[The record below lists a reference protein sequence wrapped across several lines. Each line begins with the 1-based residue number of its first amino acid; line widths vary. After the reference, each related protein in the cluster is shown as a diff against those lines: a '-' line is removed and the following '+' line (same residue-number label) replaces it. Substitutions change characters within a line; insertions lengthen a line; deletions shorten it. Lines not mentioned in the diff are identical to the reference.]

1 MLGVFIC
8 EDNEIQRNQIE
19 SFIRRYLLIEE
30 LDMEIK
36 VSTDKPEEILVYL
49 EKHPD
54 SRGIYFLDVDL
65 KCAMNGIQ
73 LGAKIRERDLHG
85 KIVFITTHDELLAL
99 TFKYKVEAMDYILK
113 EGEIIEIREKI
124 QDALKQ
130 AQRHFQKEAEK
141 ADDFI
146 QLKIGSQIRVFDL
159 QQVMFFETA
168 PTPHKLI
175 LHLSNS
181 TLEFY
186 GKINDVPSLSSL
198 LVRIHKSYVINY
210 RNIELIDKKKREV
223 TMTNG
228 EKCLLSIRLIKQLES
243 TIKTR

>member
-8 EDNEIQRNQIE
+8 EDNEVQRNQIE
-19 SFIRRYLLIEE
+19 SFIRKYLLIEE
-30 LDMEIK
+30 LDMEIR
-36 VSTDKPEEILVYL
+36 VSTGDPKRIIDYL
-49 EKHPD
+49 ERHPD

-65 KCAMNGIQ
+65 KCEMNGIE
-73 LGAKIRERDLHG
+73 LGAKIREKDIHG
-85 KIVFITTHDELLAL
+85 KIIFITTHDELLSL

-113 EGEIIEIREKI
+113 EGEITDVRERI
-124 QDALKQ
+124 QEALDQ
-130 AQRHFQKEAEK
+130 AQRHFLKEAQK

-146 QLKIGSQIRVFDL
+146 QLKIGSQIRILDL

-168 PTPHKLI
+168 STPHKLI
-175 LHLSNS
+175 LHLANS

-186 GKINDVPSLSSL
+186 GKINDIAELSPL

-210 RNIELIDKKKREV
+210 KNIQLIDKKKREV

-228 EKCLLSIRLIKQLES
+228 EKCFLSIRLIKQLES
-243 TIKTR
+243 AIKTK

>member
-8 EDNEIQRNQIE
+8 EDNEVQRNQIE
-19 SFIRRYLLIEE
+19 SFIRKYLLIEE

-36 VSTDKPEEILVYL
+36 VSTDKPEQVLDYL
-49 EKHPD
+49 DRHPD
-54 SRGIYFLDVDL
+54 SRGIYFLDIDL
-65 KCAMNGIQ
+65 KCEMNGIE
-73 LGAKIRERDLHG
+73 LGAKIREKDIHG

-113 EGEIIEIREKI
+113 EGEIAGVRERI
-124 QDALKQ
+124 QEALNQ
-130 AQRHFQKEAEK
+130 AHRHFQKEAQK

-159 QQVMFFETA
+159 KQVMFFETA
-168 PTPHKLI
+168 STPHKLI
-175 LHLSNS
+175 LHSSNS

-186 GKINDVPSLSSL
+186 GKINDIAELSPL

-210 RNIELIDKKKREV
+210 KNIQLIDKKKREV

-228 EKCLLSIRLIKQLES
+228 EKCLLSIRLIKQLE
-243 TIKTR
+243 TAIKTK

>member
-8 EDNEIQRNQIE
+8 EDDLIQRNQIE
-19 SFIRRYLLIEE
+19 SFIRTYLMIEE
-30 LDMEIK
+30 LDMTIK
-36 VSTDKPEEILVYL
+36 LSTDKPEDIIDYL
-49 EKHPD
+49 DEHPD
-54 SRGIYFLDVDL
+54 NRGIYFLDVDL

-73 LGAKIRERDLHG
+73 LGAKIREKDLHG
-85 KIVFITTHDELLAL
+85 KIVFITTHSELLSL

-113 EGEIIEIREKI
+113 EGEIAEIREKI
-124 QDALKQ
+124 QDALIQ
-130 AQRHFQKEAEK
+130 AQRHYQKEAK
-141 ADDFI
+141 KGDDFV

-168 PTPHKLI
+168 STPHKLI
-175 LHLSNS
+175 LHLENG

-186 GKINDVPSLSSL
+186 GKINDVQTLSPS

-210 RNIELIDKKKREV
+210 KNIELIDKKKREV
-223 TMTNG
+223 TMNNG
-228 EKCLLSIRLIKQLES
+228 EKCLLSFRLIKQLES

>member
-8 EDNEIQRNQIE
+8 EDNEVQRKQVT
-19 SFIRRYLLIEE
+19 SFIRKYLLIEE
-30 LDMEIK
+30 LDMAIK
-36 VSTDKPEEILVYL
+36 VSTGDPEEILDYL
-49 EKHPD
+49 EQHPD

-65 KCAMNGIQ
+65 KCEMNGIE
-73 LGAKIRERDLHG
+73 LGAKIREKDLRG
-85 KIVFITTHDELLAL
+85 KIVFITTHDELLSL

-113 EGEIIEIREKI
+113 EGNIADVRERI
-124 QDALKQ
+124 QAALDQ
-130 AQRHFQKEAEK
+130 AQRHFLEESQK

-175 LHLSNS
+175 LHLANS

-186 GKINDVPSLSSL
+186 GKINDTAELSPSLIK
-198 LVRIHKSYVINY
+198 IHKSYVINFK
-210 RNIELIDKKKREV
+210 NIQLIDKKKREV

-228 EKCLLSIRLIKQLES
+228 EKCLLSIRLSKKLEA
-243 TIKTR
+243 TLKTK

>member
-1 MLGVFIC
+1 MLGIFIC
-8 EDNEIQRNQIE
+8 EDNAIQRNQIE
-19 SFIRRYLLIEE
+19 SFIKNYLLIEE

-36 VSTDKPEEILVYL
+36 ISTDQPEHILDYL
-49 EKHPD
+49 EQHRD

-65 KCAMNGIQ
+65 QCDMNGIQ
-73 LGAKIRERDLHG
+73 LGAKIREHDLHG

-113 EGEIIEIREKI
+113 EAEIADIRERI
-124 QDALKQ
+124 QEALIQ
-130 AQRHFQKEAEK
+130 AQRHYQKEAQK

-146 QLKIGSQIRVFDL
+146 QLKIGSQIRVFEL

-175 LHLSNS
+175 LHLANS

-186 GKINDVPSLSSL
+186 GKINDVPALSPL
-198 LVRIHKSYVINY
+198 LVRIHKSYVLNY
-210 RNIELIDKKKREV
+210 KNIQLIDKKKREV
-223 TMTNG
+223 IMVNG
-228 EKCLLSIRLIKQLES
+228 EKCLLSIRLVKQLE
-243 TIKTR
+243 TAIKTK

>member
-8 EDNEIQRNQIE
+8 EDNEVQRKQVT
-19 SFIRRYLLIEE
+19 SFIRKYLLIEE
-30 LDMEIK
+30 LDMVIK
-36 VSTDKPEEILVYL
+36 VSTADPEEILDYL
-49 EKHPD
+49 EQHPD

-65 KCAMNGIQ
+65 KCEMNGIE
-73 LGAKIRERDLHG
+73 LGAKIREKDLRG
-85 KIVFITTHDELLAL
+85 KIVFITTHDELLSL

-113 EGEIIEIREKI
+113 EGDIADVRERI
-124 QDALKQ
+124 QAALDQ
-130 AQRHFQKEAEK
+130 AQRHFLEESQK

-175 LHLSNS
+175 LHLANS

-186 GKINDVPSLSSL
+186 GKINDTAELSPSLIK
-198 LVRIHKSYVINY
+198 IHKSYVINFK
-210 RNIELIDKKKREV
+210 NIQLIDKKKREV

-228 EKCLLSIRLIKQLES
+228 EKCLLSIRLSKKLEA
-243 TIKTR
+243 TLKTK

>member
-8 EDNEIQRNQIE
+8 EDNEVQRNQIE
-19 SFIRRYLLIEE
+19 SFIRKYLLIEE
-30 LDMEIK
+30 LDMEIR
-36 VSTDKPEEILVYL
+36 VSTGDPKRIIDYL
-49 EKHPD
+49 ERHPD

-65 KCAMNGIQ
+65 KCEMNGIE
-73 LGAKIRERDLHG
+73 LGAKIREKDIHG
-85 KIVFITTHDELLAL
+85 KIIFITTHDELLSL

-113 EGEIIEIREKI
+113 EGEITDVRERI
-124 QDALKQ
+124 QESLDQ
-130 AQRHFQKEAEK
+130 AQRHFLKEAQK

-146 QLKIGSQIRVFDL
+146 QLKIGSQIRILDL

-168 PTPHKLI
+168 STPHKLI
-175 LHLSNS
+175 LHLANS

-186 GKINDVPSLSSL
+186 GKINDIAELSPL

-210 RNIELIDKKKREV
+210 KNIQLIDKKKREV

-228 EKCLLSIRLIKQLES
+228 EKCFLSIRLIKQLES
-243 TIKTR
+243 AIKTK

>member
-8 EDNEIQRNQIE
+8 EDNEVQRKQVT
-19 SFIRRYLLIEE
+19 SFIRKYLLIEE
-30 LDMEIK
+30 LDMVIK
-36 VSTDKPEEILVYL
+36 VSTGDSEEILDYL
-49 EKHPD
+49 EQHPD

-65 KCAMNGIQ
+65 KCEMNGIE
-73 LGAKIRERDLHG
+73 LGAKIREKDLRG
-85 KIVFITTHDELLAL
+85 KIVFITTHDELLSL

-113 EGEIIEIREKI
+113 EGDIVDVRERI
-124 QDALKQ
+124 QAALDQ
-130 AQRHFQKEAEK
+130 AQRHFLEEAQK

-146 QLKIGSQIRVFDL
+146 QLKVDSQILVFDL

-175 LHLSNS
+175 LHLANS

-186 GKINDVPSLSSL
+186 GKINDTAELSPSLIK
-198 LVRIHKSYVINY
+198 IHKSYVINFK
-210 RNIELIDKKKREV
+210 NIQLIDKKKREV

-228 EKCLLSIRLIKQLES
+228 EICLLSIRLSKKLEA
-243 TIKTR
+243 TLKTK

>member
-8 EDNEIQRNQIE
+8 EDNEVQRNEIE
-19 SFIRRYLLIEE
+19 SFIKNYLLIEE

-36 VSTDKPEEILVYL
+36 VSTADPREILAYL
-49 EKHPD
+49 ETHPV

-65 KCAMNGIQ
+65 QCDVNGIQ
-73 LGAKIRERDLHG
+73 LGTKIREKDLYG

-113 EGEIIEIREKI
+113 EDEIFAIRERI
-124 QDALKQ
+124 QEALNQ
-130 AQRHFQKEAEK
+130 AQRHYQKEAQKE
-141 ADDFI
+141 DDFI
-146 QLKIGSQIRVFDL
+146 QLRIGNQIRVFDL
-159 QQVMFFETA
+159 QQVIFFETA

-181 TLEFY
+181 MLEFY
-186 GKINDVPSLSSL
+186 GKINEIPELSPL
-198 LVRIHKSYVINY
+198 LVKIHKSFVINY
-210 RNIELIDKKKREV
+210 KNIEVIDKKKREV
-223 TMTNG
+223 IMNNG

-243 TIKTR
+243 TIKTK